1 MHAGYA
7 KWRKSLVES
16 GITLL
21 ELKRTWPRGSQPR
34 RARTSGG
41 SSGSSLHAKTIAVDQ
56 KRMFVGSF
64 NFDYRSADL
73 NTEMGFVIDSPALA
87 ARMSDVLGQ
96 DVLKRSR
103 IRSEAGAGRDAVLDR
118 TDPGRTGAA

>member
-1 MHAGYA
+1 M
-7 KWRKSLVES
+7 
-16 GITLL
+16 
-21 ELKRTWPRGSQPR
+21 
-34 RARTSGG
+34 
-41 SSGSSLHAKTIAVDQ
+41 AVDQ

-103 IRSEAGAGRDAVLDR
+103 TEVKLAPEGTLYWIR